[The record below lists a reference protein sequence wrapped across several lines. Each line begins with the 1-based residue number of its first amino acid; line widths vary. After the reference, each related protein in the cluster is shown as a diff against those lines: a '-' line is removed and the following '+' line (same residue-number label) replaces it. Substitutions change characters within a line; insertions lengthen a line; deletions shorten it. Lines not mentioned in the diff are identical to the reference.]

1 MASMA
6 RVKHASAKA
15 IPVMNNTIFAAL
27 AKYQQY
33 RQFKDSAGVDRD
45 LNYLRTNVRD
55 DPKLT
60 SCYFSQRCL

>member
-1 MASMA
+1 NSSAIMSKPAASDSPIA
-6 RVKHASAKA
+6 G
-15 IPVMNNTIFAAL
+15 NGL
-27 AKYQQY
+27 AT
-33 RQFKDSAGVDRD
+33 DSAGVDRD